1 MMDRSVVVTGA
12 GQGIGR
18 ACLDRLLADGWAV
31 VGIELDEERA
41 AQVESVVG
49 RRGAAVC
56 GDVAERETH
65 LAGAA
70 RAQELAPLG
79 GWDNNAGIGTR
90 GTLHRPD
97 VDAIRRVL
105 DVNLGGTMWGC
116 AAAAVAFVEQRSGG
130 AIVNISSIHGRRS
143 FANHAA

>member
-1 MMDRSVVVTGA
+1 MDRSVVVTGA

-70 RAQELAPLG
+70 RAQE
-79 GWDNNAGIGTR
+79 
-90 GTLHRPD
+90 
-97 VDAIRRVL
+97 RR
-105 DVNLGGTMWGC
+105 
-116 AAAAVAFVEQRSGG
+116 RSGDG
-130 AIVNISSIHGRRS
+130 STTPASVREGRSIVPTSRRS
-143 FANHAA
+143 VASST